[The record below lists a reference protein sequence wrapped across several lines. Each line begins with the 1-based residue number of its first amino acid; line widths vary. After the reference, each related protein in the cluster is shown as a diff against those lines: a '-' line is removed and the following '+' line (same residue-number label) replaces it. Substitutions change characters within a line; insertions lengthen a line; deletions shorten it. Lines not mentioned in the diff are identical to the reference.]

1 MKPRERSRASGVVIP
16 AGAPSSAGIST
27 AASAPGSGA
36 GLRWLE
42 LRSTAMSSMALVGVV
57 RLHRAL
63 VGGVANGLHDR
74 LRAEEAVADR
84 GLGSAVG
91 QVPRPQHDQSGSP
104 IELDPLGDGGVA
116 ADLLNGHH
124 EGAHPADPAEG
135 AN

>member
-1 MKPRERSRASGVVIP
+1 MKPGERSLASGVVIP

-57 RLHRAL
+57 GLHRAL
-63 VGGVANGLHDR
+63 VSRVAHRLHDR

-84 GLGSAVG
+84 GLGSYVG
-91 QVPRPQHDQSGSP
+91 LVPRTQP
-104 IELDPLGDGGVA
+104 DP
-116 ADLLNGHH
+116 
-124 EGAHPADPAEG
+124 
-135 AN
+135 